1 MRNIDRI
8 RYIFLILTA
17 VVTLGLPFVG
27 DLSGT
32 LQEPHITPEQF
43 LDGRPFLETGNM
55 VIIEPSSSFWV
66 FGLAAVILVVAVLY
80 IWKSYGENSRFLWG
94 LGMLFWAVSAASAGL
109 SYQSFG
115 YELKARGHEFVL
127 YTSWPEIIYM
137 LLAFYSIALLL
148 AATGYF
154 ALETRKGIIKN
165 SLFACIYSFAYAV
178 IMAVGVLT
186 ENTFLM
192 SYNAFLLF
200 SGVNFVLMF
209 IYSVRHY
216 RRYRD
221 NLNKRMII
229 IWLSI
234 AVVNALYFVY
244 LLSGAG
250 DILWSKGIWFTA
262 NDVLHVL
269 LIIWIVQGAVMLWRT
284 MKDGR
289 VRGI

>member
-8 RYIFLILTA
+8 RNIFLILTA
-17 VVTLGLPFVG
+17 VITAGLPFAG
-27 DLSGT
+27 DLSGIV
-32 LQEPHITPEQF
+32 QEPHMTPEQF
-43 LDGRPFLETGNM
+43 LEGRPYSEIGNM
-55 VIIEPSSSFWV
+55 IIIEPSSSFWV
-66 FGLAAVILVVAVLY
+66 FGLAAVLLVVAILFIV
-80 IWKSYGENSRFLWG
+80 KSDGENSRFLWG
-94 LGMLFWAVSAASAGL
+94 LGMVFWAVSAASAGL

-137 LLAFYSIALLL
+137 MLAFYSIALLL

-154 ALETRKGIIKN
+154 ALETRRGVIKN
-165 SLFACIYSFAYAV
+165 SLFSCIYSFVYAV
-178 IMAVGVLT
+178 IMAAGVLT

-234 AVVNALYFVY
+234 AVVNGLYFVY
-244 LLSGAG
+244 LLSGLG
-250 DILWSKGIWFTA
+250 NILWSKGVWFTA

-269 LIIWIVQGAVMLWRT
+269 LIIWIIQGAVMLYRT
-284 MKDGR
+284 MRDGR
-289 VRGI
+289 MRGI